1 MINRIL
7 NIFNNYYLRLNGYGT
22 GWSLQSSG
30 ELKAFDNY
38 IENIKEYKEII
49 VFDVGANVGKFVS
62 HALSFEPSSRA
73 FSELS
78 KINDNRHKSTNMGL
92 SSLSG
97 IDTLYTN
104 RFGAEISSLNRVEY
118 QGSKSMNKEE
128 KVQLMT
134 LDEFVYSERI
144 DKIDYLKLDVEGHE
158 YEVLKG
164 AKDALNARMIKAI
177 QFEMG
182 PPNIYSKV
190 FFKDF
195 YDLLSPN
202 FEVYRISKSKLYPII
217 EYSPKLEVFLTTNYI
232 CFAK

>member
-30 ELKAFDNY
+30 ELKA
-38 IENIKEYKEII
+38 
-49 VFDVGANVGKFVS
+49 
-62 HALSFEPSSRA
+62 
-73 FSELS
+73 
-78 KINDNRHKSTNMGL
+78 
-92 SSLSG
+92 
-97 IDTLYTN
+97 
-104 RFGAEISSLNRVEY
+104 
-118 QGSKSMNKEE
+118 
-128 KVQLMT
+128 
-134 LDEFVYSERI
+134 
-144 DKIDYLKLDVEGHE
+144 
-158 YEVLKG
+158 
-164 AKDALNARMIKAI
+164 I

-182 PPNIYSKV
+182 TPNIYSKV

-202 FEVYRISKSKLYPII
+202 FKVYRISKSKLYPII